1 MTTPAV
7 VVVADTSVAP
17 AVVAPTPAPI
27 VTAPVAVQLAPEP
40 VVVAAPAV
48 AAAYELE
55 ATSVSYDPTGDAG
68 LDVALAFV
76 GKLGI
81 AIDHPAMQATE
92 QGDFSLL
99 KAHLAAMG
107 PKAVGWEQHVA
118 LGEQS
123 YTRTAA
129 AAETAAK
136 AVEATVVGVAGS
148 AEAWSAIQLWASQN
162 ATPAEKAEIN
172 AMFDSGPVGARA
184 AAITLREAYS
194 KASGTVV
201 KPASP
206 TRDASAGAV
215 STDPNGPLGNRE
227 YGAAVR
233 DLRQKLGNQMDRS
246 PEYAALRAR
255 LKTS

>member
-7 VVVADTSVAP
+7 VVVAEPAAP

-40 VVVAAPAV
+40 APVAAPVV
-48 AAAYELE
+48 ATPTAPEV
-55 ATSVSYDPTGDAG
+55 ATVSYDPTGDAG

-76 GKLGI
+76 GRLGI
-81 AIDHPAMQATE
+81 ALDHPAMKATE
-92 QGDFSLL
+92 SGDFSLL

-107 PKAVGWEQHVA
+107 DKATGWEQHVA

-123 YTRTAA
+123 YARTAA
-129 AAETAAK
+129 AAEATAQ
-136 AVEATVVGVAGS
+136 AVQATVVSVAGS

-172 AMFDSGPVGARA
+172 AMFDSGNVGARA
-184 AAITLREAYS
+184 AATILRDAYS
-194 KASGTVV
+194 KAAGTVV

-215 STDPNGPLGNRE
+215 STDPNGPLSNRD

-233 DLRQKLGNQMDRS
+233 ELRQKLGNQMDRS